1 MLKEIDWMD
10 PATKAR
16 AKKKADNIVEHI
28 GYPPELL
35 NTKKL
40 EELVSMFLFSFF
52 ADVVAKIS

>member
-1 MLKEIDWMD
+1 MD